1 MVTSQATARS
11 FGGALVSLALVAS
24 SAYAFKPN
32 EAGHLGITTEALSPI
47 TRPAGGETLQFSDR
61 ALDEIR
67 EANRNTDI
75 ITFFG
80 VAEHFDDEAFV
91 ESSQRLL
98 NLKESTIQKALAGD
112 GDGAREDFGGALHT
126 LQDFYSHSNW
136 VELGMTAIETRLG
149 REVMQPLPIGEA
161 TCGGDFAT
169 LVGAGLT
176 SETTGYFPFPDPC
189 AEGLPDGT
197 PDGKC
202 RHGVEFFCPEG
213 LNKDA
218 PGRTGY
224 EAARGIAVD
233 ATVDFA
239 NQVLD
244 DPRLAA
250 DPAALREFMGADARG
265 GKVLV
270 IEAGLDDE
278 APKIYDVPVDSTIE
292 RIKFRANVL
301 GLEAL
306 RPNGQPVQA
315 GEPGVTIV
323 DDAGTRKITID
334 APASGL
340 WKARLPVGNAKFKL
354 DVAVRS
360 DLQIERFAFV
370 TFTGRPGHEGFVSI
384 STPPNEGS
392 TLLALAQI
400 VGPIE
405 NVAFSLVSQ
414 KGKLLQVVKL
424 KSGNPEASATELLGL
439 VTIPKNSFRFVMT
452 GTDTAGKAFKRTFPT
467 RFDPTK

>member
-1 MVTSQATARS
+1 MLTSQATVRS
-11 FGGALVSLALVAS
+11 FVGALVSLALVAS
-24 SAYAFKPN
+24 SVHAFKPN

-47 TRPAGGETLQFSDR
+47 TRTAGGETLRFSER

-67 EANRNTDI
+67 DANRNTDI

-98 NLKESTIQKALAGD
+98 DLKEGTIQKALAGD
-112 GDGAREDFGGALHT
+112 GEGAREDFGGALHT

-136 VELGMTAIETRLG
+136 IELGMTAIETRLG

-169 LVGAGLT
+169 LVGAGL
-176 SETTGYFPFPDPC
+176 SDETTGYFPFPDPC
-189 AEGLPDGT
+189 AGPPDGT
-197 PDGKC
+197 PGGKC

-218 PGRTGY
+218 PGRVGFT
-224 EAARGIAVD
+224 EAHGIAVD
-233 ATVDFA
+233 ATVDFT

-244 DPRLAA
+244 DPRIATNA
-250 DPAALREFMGADARG
+250 AALRELMGTEARG
-265 GKVLV
+265 GRVLV
-270 IEAGLDDE
+270 IESGLDGGSI
-278 APKIYDVPVDSTIE
+278 KVYDVPVDSTIE
-292 RIKFRANVL
+292 RIKFKANVL

-323 DDAGTRKITID
+323 DEAGTRKISID

-340 WKARLPVGNAKFKL
+340 WKARLPRGDGKFKL
-354 DVAVRS
+354 QVAAKS
-360 DLQIERFAFV
+360 DLQIEQFAFV

-384 STPPNEGS
+384 STPPKQGS
-392 TLLALAQI
+392 TALALAQI
-400 VGPIE
+400 VGPIAD
-405 NVAFSLVSQ
+405 VAFALVDP
-414 KGKLLQVVKL
+414 KGKTIQSVRLAG
-424 KSGNPEASATELLGL
+424 GNPDASSTELLGL
-439 VTIPKNSFRFVMT
+439 VTIPKKSFRFVMK
-452 GTDTAGKAFKRTFPT
+452 GTDAAGTTFQRTFPQ